1 MLIALLPFVLV
12 LSLAVTK
19 IKGGGLGFLSSPQT
33 SSYHPSS
40 DHSQYDELLSSSS
53 SSSSTHPSRNI
64 PTSSTPPMSCD
75 DMDIDVFEPLRIP
88 CEINGFTI
96 PAIIDTG
103 AQITVMSAACAKR
116 CGIAGLIDDRFPGK
130 AIGVGSSD
138 ILGRIDELSM
148 RVGPLSYHNRVA
160 ILRESRVDLI
170 IGLDFLRR
178 FKAEINLDQR
188 LMKLRVREKT
198 IRMPFITSENS
209 QLKTFMDASN
219 YKENS
224 EVDDEYESSSLSP
237 SPSSHHNRD
246 RLQRVTNPNSLHK
259 QTSSS
264 PSSPTSSVSY
274 KRDIDN
280 GRNRHESNS
289 MSSFSSRS
297 KPTSASS
304 LSLPMPDYGDEVDD
318 DLDTD
323 SNRVTMEGI

>member
-19 IKGGGLGFLSSPQT
+19 IKGGGLGFHSSPQ
-33 SSYHPSS
+33 SSFPSS
-40 DHSQYDELLSSSS
+40 DHDQYDDLLSSPSS
-53 SSSSTHPSRNI
+53 LPSRNI
-64 PTSSTPPMSCD
+64 PTSSISSMSCD

-138 ILGRIDELSM
+138 ILGRIDELAM

-219 YKENS
+219 HKENS
-224 EVDDEYESSSLSP
+224 EVDDEYDYESSN
-237 SPSSHHNRD
+237 HNRD
-246 RLQRVTNPNSLHK
+246 RSRHVTNPNSFYK
-259 QTSSS
+259 QSSPLSSS
-264 PSSPTSSVSY
+264 SY
-274 KRDIDN
+274 KRDIDS
-280 GRNRHESNS
+280 GRNRLDHSQS
-289 MSSFSSRS
+289 RSSSFASHS
-297 KPTSASS
+297 KTTSTSS
-304 LSLPMPDYGDEVDD
+304 LSSPMPDYGDEDEDD
-318 DLDTD
+318 IDAD

>member
-19 IKGGGLGFLSSPQT
+19 IKGGGLGFHSSPQ
-33 SSYHPSS
+33 SSLPSS
-40 DHSQYDELLSSSS
+40 SHQDQYDELLSSSS
-53 SSSSTHPSRNI
+53 SHPSRNI

-219 YKENS
+219 HKENS
-224 EVDDEYESSSLSP
+224 EVDDEYESSSSN
-237 SPSSHHNRD
+237 HNHNRD
-246 RLQRVTNPNSLHK
+246 RLRRVTNPNSLHK
-259 QTSSS
+259 QPSHLSSS
-264 PSSPTSSVSY
+264 SY
-274 KRDIDN
+274 KRDIDS
-280 GRNRHESNS
+280 GRNRQVSNS
-289 MSSFSSRS
+289 ISSLAGNS

-304 LSLPMPDYGDEVDD
+304 LSLPMPDYGDEDD
-318 DLDTD
+318 DDIDAD